1 MRTLFDAKLEA
12 LNEQLINMGALCE
25 DAIEKAV
32 LALGD
37 HNVDLAAQ
45 VAGSDTVIDRKERE
59 IEALCMSLILHQQP
73 IARDLRFI
81 GAALKMITDMER
93 IADQAADI
101 AGIIPSLNFNDVG
114 SLTLIETMGGAA
126 AKMVKRS
133 IDAYVKQDES
143 LAESIFSMDDEV
155 DAYFI
160 KVKEDLIYKIKTHE
174 DKAQTALNLFMIAK
188 YLERI
193 GDHACNIAEWVKY
206 ALTGKHELYDPL
218 GE

>member
-114 SLTLIETMGGAA
+114 SLTLIKTMGGAA